1 MKHLKYNLAK
11 DGFHVE
17 ILTGKTPMK
26 ERDTIRTRFAQGEI
40 NILLSSEVGS
50 EGLDQQHCHRLVNYD
65 LPWNPMKLEQR
76 IGRLDRYG
84 QESPII
90 QIANLCVEGTIDASI
105 LGRLLHRIHIFESS
119 LGMVDPMLGKAMKIL
134 AEKEI
139 SKDIERH
146 DCNSGFKI
154 VDLEDYRQNHDDDV
168 EDLLNSRNKWTEEA
182 ALKERIAI
190 GEDPGVQAVRQDI
203 LDRELDIEPSSIP
216 VSYTHLTLPTK
227 A

>member
-1 MKHLKYNLAK
+1 
-11 DGFHVE
+11 
-17 ILTGKTPMK
+17 
-26 ERDTIRTRFAQGEI
+26 
-40 NILLSSEVGS
+40 
-50 EGLDQQHCHRLVNYD
+50 
-65 LPWNPMKLEQR
+65 
-76 IGRLDRYG
+76 
-84 QESPII
+84 
-90 QIANLCVEGTIDASI
+90 
-105 LGRLLHRIHIFESS
+105 
-119 LGMVDPMLGKAMKIL
+119 MVDPMLGKAMKIL

-203 LDRELDIEPSSIP
+203 LDRELDMEPSSIHSILEP
-216 VSYTHLTLPTK
+216 WIIANSGEHFGDQNNTVMIRMSNIIIQ
-227 A
+227 ACII